1 MDLEMDAP
9 VATQEGPA
17 EITAVVENGAIDG
30 VATEGGSAEG
40 GSQNGRGRTR
50 EGGRNGRGGRRN
62 RESTRE
68 GRAREGEE
76 LLEPRPDVGPALIVA
91 ELETMPEEQLHELAR
106 EYEIQGYTRIKRP
119 DLIIRLLQARTEREG
134 TVFGD
139 GILEIIEDGFGFLR
153 GARLLPGPDDIYVSQ
168 SQIRRFGLRTGDRVS
183 GQVRPPKDNEKF
195 FSLLR
200 VEAVNGTDPET

>member
-9 VATQEGPA
+9 VAMQDGPV
-17 EITAVVENGAIDG
+17 EVEAVIENGANTG
-30 VATEGGSAEG
+30 LATEDGTAEG
-40 GSQNGRGRTR
+40 APRNGRGRSR
-50 EGGRNGRGGRRN
+50 DGRNGRGSRRN
-62 RESTRE
+62 REGARDGRGRE
-68 GRAREGEE
+68 VAEE
-76 LLEPRPDVGPALIVA
+76 ILEPRPDVGPALIVS

-153 GARLLPGPDDIYVSQ
+153 GARLLPGPDDI
-168 SQIRRFGLRTGDRVS
+168 
-183 GQVRPPKDNEKF
+183 
-195 FSLLR
+195 
-200 VEAVNGTDPET
+200 

>member
-1 MDLEMDAP
+1 M
-9 VATQEGPA
+9 
-17 EITAVVENGAIDG
+17 
-30 VATEGGSAEG
+30 
-40 GSQNGRGRTR
+40 
-50 EGGRNGRGGRRN
+50 
-62 RESTRE
+62 
-68 GRAREGEE
+68 
-76 LLEPRPDVGPALIVA
+76 
-91 ELETMPEEQLHELAR
+91 
-106 EYEIQGYTRIKRP
+106 
-119 DLIIRLLQARTEREG
+119 QARTEREG

-200 VEAVNGTDPET
+200 VEAVNGVDPETARKRPSFDTLTPIFPA